1 MSQALTKLGQQKRS
15 RSSRFGRLLAAAVI
29 LYIAAIM
36 LFIVIY

>member
-1 MSQALTKLGQQKRS
+1 MSQALTELGQQKRS
-15 RSSRFGRLLAAAVI
+15 RLSRFGRLLAAAVI

>member
-1 MSQALTKLGQQKRS
+1 MTELGQQKRS

>member
-1 MSQALTKLGQQKRS
+1 MSQTMTELGQQKRS

-29 LYIAAIM
+29 LYIAAVM